1 VSKETY
7 LYIPVRQMGVQN
19 SQSRRA
25 DARTERAREITLW
38 RCLPWVFMCLYV
50 SLGAWC
56 TQCPSQCLPTVD
68 RRPKTVVEFNSRTC
82 VYMYSVKSDKM
93 CEVEVAATS
102 RQRHA
107 DRSKARVARHYNR
120 VWRAGRTVTL
130 ACGYW

>member
-50 SLGAWC
+50 SLGAC
-56 TQCPSQCLPTVD
+56 GVHSVCPPSTVD
-68 RRPKTVVEFNSRTC
+68 RRR
-82 VYMYSVKSDKM
+82 
-93 CEVEVAATS
+93 
-102 RQRHA
+102 
-107 DRSKARVARHYNR
+107 
-120 VWRAGRTVTL
+120 
-130 ACGYW
+130 

>member
-56 TQCPSQCLPTVD
+56 TQCLPTVD

-102 RQRHA
+102 RRPRTTPTKLSRDIITAFGEQDVPR
-107 DRSKARVARHYNR
+107 
-120 VWRAGRTVTL
+120 RTVTL

>member
-1 VSKETY
+1 MSKETY

-56 TQCPSQCLPTVD
+56 VHSVCPPSTDQDGSGVQLS
-68 RRPKTVVEFNSRTC
+68 NMC
-82 VYMYSVKSDKM
+82 VHVYSVKSDKM
-93 CEVEVAATS
+93 CEVEVAVR
-102 RQRHA
+102 RQ
-107 DRSKARVARHYNR
+107 SSSRHYRYTINR
-120 VWRAGRTVTL
+120 LASRTYRLPLRWPLRVVGNL
-130 ACGYW
+130 A

>member
-107 DRSKARVARHYNR
+107 DRSKAR
-120 VWRAGRTVTL
+120 RATL
-130 ACGYW
+130 

>member
-1 VSKETY
+1 MSKETY

-56 TQCPSQCLPTVD
+56 TAVHVHSVCPPSTVD
-68 RRPKTVVEFNSRTC
+68 RRR
-82 VYMYSVKSDKM
+82 
-93 CEVEVAATS
+93 
-102 RQRHA
+102 
-107 DRSKARVARHYNR
+107 
-120 VWRAGRTVTL
+120 
-130 ACGYW
+130 

>member
-56 TQCPSQCLPTVD
+56 VHSVCPPG
-68 RRPKTVVEFNSRTC
+68 RPIKTVVEFKYCRTC
-82 VYMYSVKSDKM
+82 ECTCIV
-93 CEVEVAATS
+93 
-102 RQRHA
+102 
-107 DRSKARVARHYNR
+107 
-120 VWRAGRTVTL
+120 
-130 ACGYW
+130 